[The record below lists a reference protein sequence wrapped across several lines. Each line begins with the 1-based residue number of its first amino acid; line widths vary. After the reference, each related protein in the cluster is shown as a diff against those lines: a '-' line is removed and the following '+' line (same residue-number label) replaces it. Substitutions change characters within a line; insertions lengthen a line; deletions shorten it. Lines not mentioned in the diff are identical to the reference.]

1 MTDLMKRLL
10 LGLDEPAW
18 RNGTLLFARIAVAFV
33 FLWHGVPKAIH
44 IGWAME
50 KFVGFGLPGVFGPL
64 VGWAEVV
71 FGLLLL
77 VGAWHRVSS
86 LALAVIIV
94 TALAVVQVPGVLSQ
108 GDITAGFERDLLLLA
123 ATLLL
128 ACFGPGAFALGAAG
142 SAGGAGETVRNG

>member
-1 MTDLMKRLL
+1 MTDWLKRLL
-10 LGLDEPAW
+10 QRLDAPAW
-18 RNGTLLFARIAVAFV
+18 RNGTLLFMRIAVAFV

-44 IGWAME
+44 IGWAMD

-77 VGAWHRVSS
+77 VGVWQRLSS
-86 LALAVIIV
+86 LVLAFIIV
-94 TALAVVQVPGVLSQ
+94 VALAVVQVPGMLAE
-108 GDITAGFERDLLLLA
+108 GDVTAGFERDLLLLA

-128 ACFGPGAFALGAAG
+128 ACLGSTG
-142 SAGGAGETVRNG
+142 SGRAS